1 MADTLRSIAVFVAAG
16 CAYIFSLNPMI
27 ADATASIIVSIVI
40 AISLGP
46 LLLGL
51 AKTIAEIRSL
61 YEGKN
66 IIDGDFNDELL
77 SREQS

>member
-1 MADTLRSIAVFVAAG
+1 MADTLRSIAVFIAAG
-16 CAYIFSLNPMI
+16 CAYVFSLNPAI
-27 ADATASIIVSIVI
+27 ADATASIVVSIVI

-51 AKTIAEIRSL
+51 AKTIAEIRNL
-61 YEGKN
+61 YEGEN
-66 IIDGDFNDELL
+66 IIEDDFNDKFF